1 MRKMTVGMAAAISV
15 GLLLTG
21 CSSGGSD
28 SQPVSQ
34 APQTEKTADGGAA
47 ENTEQEAAPV
57 EDSFVVYNSSKEEEM
72 VILLDRFE
80 TESGIHGETVRL
92 SAGEALGRITV
103 ERENPKN
110 GVWYGGGIDS
120 YIQAKEEGLLEPY
133 FSPTAD
139 TIPDEYKDPEGYYTG
154 AYLTYLVI
162 GYNKTLLEEKSV
174 KAPTSWQDL
183 LDPAYEGQITMA
195 NPGSSGTAYTF
206 LSTMCQLYG
215 EEEGMEFMKKLD
227 PNIKSYEKSGSAPSR
242 LAAQG
247 EAMIAI
253 TYLHDVISYQDQGF
267 TDLVAVIPSE
277 GTGYEIGCVALIK
290 DGPDPEA
297 SKRFIDFVL
306 RAENQVVQDEV
317 GYCAGHTQPDA
328 PLSEQIKAMGD
339 FDLIDYDFEWSGT
352 NRTRLV
358 EEWSAMI
365 GE

>member
-1 MRKMTVGMAAAISV
+1 MKKATAGVVTAVFVGA
-15 GLLLTG
+15 LLTG
-21 CSSGGSD
+21 CSSGNSNNQQT
-28 SQPVSQ
+28 S
-34 APQTEKTADGGAA
+34 PQTSQNTGTTTAG
-47 ENTEQEAAPV
+47 NTEAAAPEV
-57 EDSFVVYNSSKEEEM
+57 EDSFVVYNASKEEEM

-80 TESGIHGETVRL
+80 NETGIHGETVRL

-154 AYLTYLVI
+154 SYLTYLVI
-162 GYNKTLLEEKSV
+162 GYNKALLDEKGV
-174 KAPTSWQDL
+174 AAPTSWKDL

-215 EEEGMEFMKKLD
+215 EEEGLEFMKKLNA
-227 PNIKSYEKSGSAPSR
+227 NIKSYEKSGSAPSR

-253 TYLHDVISYQDQGF
+253 TYLHDVVSYQDQGF
-267 TDLVAVIPSE
+267 VDLIAVIPKE

-290 DGPDPEA
+290 NGPDPEA
-297 SKRFIDFVL
+297 SKKFIDFVL
-306 RAENQVVQDEV
+306 RPENQVVQDEI
-317 GYCAGHTQPDA
+317 GYCVGHTQPDA
-328 PLSEQIKAMGD
+328 PLSEQIKAMGE
-339 FDLIDYDFEWSGT
+339 FKLIDYDFEWSGI
-352 NRTRLV
+352 NRNRLV
-358 EEWSAMI
+358 EAWSAMV

>member
-1 MRKMTVGMAAAISV
+1 MKKVIRGLAVAI
-15 GLLLTG
+15 GGALILTG
-21 CSSGGSD
+21 CSKGQTDPAAGKPAEQAKDAVTTAGNAGGG
-28 SQPVSQ
+28 
-34 APQTEKTADGGAA
+34 T
-47 ENTEQEAAPV
+47 
-57 EDSFVVYNSSKEEEM
+57 EDSFVVYNASQEEEM
-72 VILLDRFE
+72 VILLNRFE
-80 TESGIHGETVRL
+80 EESGIHGETVRL

-103 ERENPKN
+103 EQENPKA

-120 YIQAKEEGLLEPY
+120 YIQAKEQGLLEPY

-139 TIPDEYKDPEGYYTG
+139 GIPAEYKDPEGYFTG

-162 GYNKTLLEEKSV
+162 AYNNALLEEKGV
-174 KAPTSWQDL
+174 EPPKSWQDL
-183 LDPAYEGQITMA
+183 LDPVYEGQITMA

-215 EEEGMEFMKKLD
+215 EEEGMEFMKKLN

-267 TDLVAVIPSE
+267 KDLMAVIPEE

-290 DGPDPEA
+290 GGPDPEA
-297 SKRFIDFVL
+297 SKKFIDFVL
-306 RAENQVVQDEV
+306 QPESQVVQDEL
-317 GYCAGHTQPDA
+317 GYCVGHTHPDA
-328 PLSEQIKAMGD
+328 TLSKQIEAMGD
-339 FDLIDYDFEWSGT
+339 FKLIDYDAEWAGS
-352 NRTRLV
+352 NRNRLV
-358 EEWSAMI
+358 EEWSAMV

>member
-1 MRKMTVGMAAAISV
+1 MKKTLKCIMAATLAGV
-15 GLLLTG
+15 LLAGCGSPNTG
-21 CSSGGSD
+21 TTDAPTTKDEGSASGQESSESEGTT
-28 SQPVSQ
+28 V
-34 APQTEKTADGGAA
+34 E
-47 ENTEQEAAPV
+47 V
-57 EDSFVVYNSSKEEEM
+57 EDSFVVYNASKEEEM
-72 VILLDRFE
+72 VIHLERFE
-80 TESGIHGETVRL
+80 KESGIHGETVRL

-103 ERENPKN
+103 ERENPKA

-133 FSPTAD
+133 FSPTAEE
-139 TIPDEYKDPEGYYTG
+139 IPDEYKDPEGYYTG

-162 GYNKTLLEEKSV
+162 GYNETLLKEKGV
-174 KAPTSWQDL
+174 EPPKSWSDL
-183 LDPAYEGQITMA
+183 LDPAYKGQITMA

-206 LSTMCQLYG
+206 LSTMCQLFG
-215 EEEGMEFMKKLD
+215 EEEGLQFMQDLH

-267 TDLVAVIPSE
+267 TDLIAVIPEE

-306 RAENQVVQDEV
+306 QPESQVVQDEV
-317 GYCAGHTQPDA
+317 GYCAGHTHPDA
-328 PLSEQIKAMGD
+328 PLSDQIKAMGE

-352 NRTRLV
+352 NRNRLV
-358 EEWSAMI
+358 EEWSALV